1 MATRQRTAT
10 TVVVEKD
17 LPKVSRFNSLKLQP
31 NLSNIVS
38 FQVTL
43 EATSQPQFPD
53 IKTIKDAIPA
63 HCFQP
68 SLITSYYYVVRD
80 FAVVGALAWAALTY
94 IPGIEDQ
101 YLRIAAWM
109 AYGFVQGLFC
119 TGIWILGHECGHG
132 AFSTHGKLNNVTGWF
147 LHSFLMVP
155 YFSWKYSH
163 HRHHRFTGHMDL
175 DMAFVPRTE
184 PKASMSFR
192 IAGMDVAEL
201 IEDTPIAQAVK
212 LVFHQLFGWQVYTFL
227 NASAGKGSKQWEP
240 TSTFGK
246 WFRVSHFDPGSA
258 VFRPAEAP
266 FILITDIGLGLTLTA
281 LYFAAQKVGLSTV
294 LYLYLVPYLWVHNWL
309 VAITYLHHHHT
320 ELPHYTAE
328 GWTYVKGALATVDRE
343 FGFIGKHIFHGIIEK
358 HVIHHLFPKI
368 PFYKADEATEAI
380 KPIIG
385 DHYCHDDRSFLG
397 QLWTIFGT
405 LKYVENDPAVPGAMR
420 WAKE

>member
-1 MATRQRTAT
+1 MATRQRK
-10 TVVVEKD
+10 KD
-17 LPKVSRFNSLKLQP
+17 LPKVSQFAQAPIFSRF
-31 NLSNIVS
+31 SNIVS
-38 FQVTL
+38 SQVTL

-68 SLITSYYYVVRD
+68 SLLTSYYYVVRD
-80 FAVVGALAWAALTY
+80 FAVVGTLAWAALTY

-109 AYGFVQGLFC
+109 VYGFVQGLFC

-184 PKASMSFR
+184 PKAFLSLR

-240 TSTFGK
+240 TSTLGK
-246 WFRVSHFDPGSA
+246 WLRVSHFDPGSA

-281 LYFAAQKVGLSTV
+281 LYFAAQKVGVSTV

-309 VAITYLHHHHT
+309 
-320 ELPHYTAE
+320 
-328 GWTYVKGALATVDRE
+328 
-343 FGFIGKHIFHGIIEK
+343 GKFLK
-358 HVIHHLFPKI
+358 
-368 PFYKADEATEAI
+368 
-380 KPIIG
+380 
-385 DHYCHDDRSFLG
+385 RS
-397 QLWTIFGT
+397 
-405 LKYVENDPAVPGAMR
+405 
-420 WAKE
+420 